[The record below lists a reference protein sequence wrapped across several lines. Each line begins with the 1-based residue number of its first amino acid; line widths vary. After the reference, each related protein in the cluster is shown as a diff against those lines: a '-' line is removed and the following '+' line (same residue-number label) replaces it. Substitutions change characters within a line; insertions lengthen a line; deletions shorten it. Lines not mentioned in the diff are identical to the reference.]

1 MTSLFQRKPARLV
14 ALSLLTLALAS
25 TSLGQ
30 VTTATIYGRVQDPTG
45 AVIPGAEATAVNDL
59 TGIAKAATSDARGE
73 FTIPFLTVGEYTL
86 RVTSSGFKTYEQSG
100 LALASGQKADL
111 TFVLEIGVTTETV
124 NVTAEAPLLNTA
136 SAEQDVNLNEAQVH
150 ELPLRRRDIT
160 SILQNGTGLSGG
172 DGITVSINGL
182 APRSFSFS
190 VDGVDAAPDSEFPS
204 ISLYQNFNFIKGVS
218 VEAVREVE
226 ISKNI
231 FSAEI
236 AQTTSGNF
244 NIITKGGT
252 NQLHG
257 SVFEQYQA
265 GGLNANNHILA
276 RKTSRVY
283 HQYGGSLGGPVVR
296 NKVFAFGAFEGYR
309 LNELRPLTG
318 FVPSLKFRE
327 EISRAIPQSGAY
339 WEAWHLPT
347 EAPANPDDARA
358 FASVAG
364 ALQNEDNHASFRTD
378 YQMDSNSLLT
388 VRYTRG
394 RPLQLTPRL
403 ARGNPRVHDG
413 LNENVAATLNRVITP
428 TMTAETRFGYNRSDM
443 HRVDQLLTLNVAK
456 VLGAGLPDAGQARQ
470 FSKTGSTTTFE
481 QNFSKTSGRHS
492 MKFGGLFRV
501 HFARR
506 ILADTPRF
514 SYNNLTDILANNP
527 ESAFFNFGLDEF
539 EIRRNFFGF
548 FLQDDIRISKDLT
561 LNVGLRWDYG
571 TVPVE
576 RDGRF
581 FNRDGPFGP
590 FLPAED
596 VWKEHFNMWSPR
608 FGFAWSLDEKT
619 VVRGGMG
626 VFYIPFNL
634 FSGPVE
640 LVRNG
645 LDVPTQASLDRE
657 QLQQF
662 DVRYGAT
669 REQALPL
676 VAASDI
682 VTGSAVDPNW
692 ENSYSMQWT
701 FGVQRQL
708 SETVVWEVSYVG
720 NRGVKLIYSPGV
732 NRNLRDT
739 GRLEVSG
746 FGRQFRY
753 YQSADNSDYHS
764 LQTSLKKRF
773 SRNLMANINYTW
785 ASNTSYFRGD
795 YTCCGGSEEPQD
807 LWDLTSN
814 HAPTPFHIRH
824 RFVADWIYE
833 LPFRGSSSAASRLL
847 LRGWQIGGI
856 WTSATGTPLNIRQG
870 ASGPGARPDFIGS
883 SHSAAIRSGYD
894 SALNNGRYQYLDP
907 AAFAN
912 VPRNARGN
920 RSIRPGTLGR
930 RSIYGPGLWQV
941 DVSLSKN
948 LHMNEEGM
956 RIQLRVDLFNAFNRT
971 NFGGVDTNTRG
982 GGSDAIR
989 GGFGRIT
996 STRPGRETQLSVRF
1010 DF

>member
-1 MTSLFQRKPARLV
+1 MQRGMNRLKRLAV
-14 ALSLLTLALAS
+14 LGALIACFAATAV
-25 TSLGQ
+25 GQ

-45 AVIPGAEATAVNDL
+45 AVIPGAEAVATNDL
-59 TGIAKAATSDARGE
+59 TGIAKSASSDARGE
-73 FTIPFLTVGEYTL
+73 FTIPFLTVGSYTV
-86 RVTSSGFKTYEQSG
+86 RVTSEGFKAFQRTG
-100 LALASGQKADL
+100 LDLASGQKADL
-111 TFVLEIGVTTETV
+111 TFVLEIGVTTEIV

-136 SAEQDVNLNEAQVH
+136 TAEQDVNLNEDMVH

-160 SILQNGTGLSGG
+160 SILQNGTGLSAGNG
-172 DGITVSINGL
+172 TTLSINGL

-218 VEAVREVE
+218 VEAVKEVE

-252 NQLHG
+252 NQFHG
-257 SVFEQYQA
+257 SAFEQYQA

-283 HQYGGSLGGPVVR
+283 HQYGGSLGGPIVR
-296 NKVFAFGAFEGYR
+296 NKVFIFGAFEGYR

-318 FVPSLKFRE
+318 WVPSMKFRE
-327 EISRAIPQSGAY
+327 EITRAIPESRAY
-339 WEAWHLPT
+339 WDAWHLPT
-347 EAPANPDDARA
+347 EAPQNPDDARA
-358 FASVAG
+358 FSSVAG
-364 ALQNEDNHASFRTD
+364 ALQNEDNHASIRSD
-378 YQMDSNSLLT
+378 YQVSSNSLLT

-413 LNENVAATLNRVITP
+413 LNENVASTFNHVITP

-456 VLGAGLPDAGQARQ
+456 VNGAGLPDAGQARQ

-481 QNFSKTSGRHS
+481 QNFAKTSGRHS

-514 SYNNLTDILANNP
+514 GYNTLADIIANNP

-548 FLQDDIRISKDLT
+548 FLQDDFRVSQDLT
-561 LNVGLRWDYG
+561 INLGVRWDYG

-581 FNRDGPFGP
+581 FNRDGAFGP

-596 VWKEHFNMWSPR
+596 VWKEHYNMWSPR
-608 FGFAWSLDEKT
+608 VGLAWSLDDKT
-619 VVRGGMG
+619 VVRGGFG

-645 LDVPTQASLDRE
+645 LDVPTQASLDRD
-657 QLQQF
+657 QLQRF
-662 DVRYGAT
+662 NLNYGAT

-676 VAASDI
+676 VASSNI
-682 VTGSAVDPNW
+682 VTGTAVDPNW

-701 FGVQRQL
+701 FGIQRQL
-708 SETVVWEVSYVG
+708 SDTVVWDVSYVG
-720 NRGVKLIYSPGV
+720 NRGLKLIYSPGV
-732 NRNLRDT
+732 NRNQRDT
-739 GRLEVSG
+739 GQLEVAG

-753 YQSADNSDYHS
+753 YQSADNSDYNS
-764 LQTSLKKRF
+764 LQTSVKKRF
-773 SRNLMANINYTW
+773 SNGLQGNLNYTW

-795 YTCCGGSEEPQD
+795 YTCCGGGEEPQD
-807 LWDLTSN
+807 LSDLNEN
-814 HAPTPFHIRH
+814 HGPTPFHIRH

-833 LPFRGSSSAASRLL
+833 LPLMRSSNPASRLVL
-847 LRGWQIGGI
+847 GGWQIGGI
-856 WTSATGTPLNIRQG
+856 LTAATGTPLNIRQG
-870 ASGPGARPDFIGS
+870 SSGPGARPDIVGS
-883 SHSAAIRSGYD
+883 SHAAAIRSGYGSPVD
-894 SALNNGRYQYLDP
+894 GGRYQYLDP
-907 AAFAN
+907 AAFSN

-920 RSIRPGTLGR
+920 RSIRAGTLGR

-941 DVSLSKN
+941 DMSLSKN
-948 LHMNEEGM
+948 LMLTEGGT
-956 RIQLRVDLFNAFNRT
+956 RIQLRVDLFNAFNHT
-971 NFGGVDTNTRG
+971 NFAGLDTNTRG

-996 STRPGRETQLSVRF
+996 STRPGRETQLSLRI

>member
-1 MTSLFQRKPARLV
+1 MQRIRGHGSRRLWILVLF
-14 ALSLLTLALAS
+14 TLGLATAS
-25 TSLGQ
+25 FAQ

-45 AVIPGAEATAVNDL
+45 AVIPGAEAVAVNDL
-59 TGIAKAATSDARGE
+59 TGIAKTATSDARGE
-73 FTIPFLTVGEYTL
+73 FTLAFLTVGQYTL
-86 RVTSSGFKTYEQSG
+86 RLTSSGFKAYEQSG

-124 NVTAEAPLLNTA
+124 NVTAEAPLLNT
-136 SAEQDVNLNEAQVH
+136 STAEQDVNLNEAQVH

-160 SILQNGTGLSGG
+160 SILQNGTGLSAG
-172 DGITVSINGL
+172 DGTTVSINGL

-252 NQLHG
+252 NQVHG
-257 SVFEQYQA
+257 SIFEQYQA
-265 GGLNANNHILA
+265 GGLNANNHLLA

-283 HQYGGSLGGPVVR
+283 HQYGGSLGGALVR
-296 NKVFAFGAFEGYR
+296 NKVFLFGAFEGYR

-327 EISRAIPQSGAY
+327 EISRAIPESASY
-339 WEAWHLPT
+339 WEAWHMPT

-364 ALQNEDNHASFRTD
+364 ALQNEDNHASIRSD
-378 YQMDSNSLLT
+378 YQLDSNSLLT

-413 LNENVAATLNRVITP
+413 LNENVAATFNRVITP

-481 QNFSKTSGRHS
+481 QNFAKTSGRHS

-514 SYNNLTDILANNP
+514 SYNTLDDILANNP

-539 EIRRNFFGF
+539 EIRRNFLGF
-548 FLQDDIRISKDLT
+548 FLQDDIRVSQDLT
-561 LNVGLRWDYG
+561 LNVGVRWDYG

-590 FLPAED
+590 FLSAED
-596 VWKEHFNMWSPR
+596 VWKEHYNMWSPR
-608 FGFAWSLDEKT
+608 FGFAWSLDDKT
-619 VVRGGMG
+619 VIRGGTG

-657 QLQQF
+657 QLQRF
-662 DVRYGAT
+662 NVRYGAT

-676 VAASDI
+676 VAASNI

-692 ENSYSMQWT
+692 ENSYSVQWT
-701 FGVQRQL
+701 LGIQRQL
-708 SETVVWEVSYVG
+708 TDTVVWDISYVG

-732 NRNLRDT
+732 NRNQRDT
-739 GRLEVSG
+739 GRLEVAG

-773 SRNLMANINYTW
+773 SKNLMANLNYTW

-795 YTCCGGSEEPQD
+795 YTCCGGAEEPQD
-807 LWDLTSN
+807 LFDLASN

-833 LPFRGSSSAASRLL
+833 LPFQAAGGTASRLL
-847 LRGWQIGGI
+847 MRGWQIGGI
-856 WTSATGTPLNIRQG
+856 LTAATGTPLNIRQG
-870 ASGPGARPDFIGS
+870 SSGPGARPDFVGS
-883 SHSAAIRSGYD
+883 SHSAAILGNYRSPQ
-894 SALNNGRYQYLDP
+894 ANGIYQYLDA

-912 VPRNARGN
+912 VPRNERGN
-920 RSIRPGTLGR
+920 RSMRPGTLGR
-930 RSIYGPGLWQV
+930 RSIYGPGAWQV

-948 LHMNEEGM
+948 FNFDEDM
-956 RIQLRVDLFNAFNRT
+956 RVQLRVDLFNAFNHT

-996 STRPGRETQLSVRF
+996 STRPGRETQLSIRF
-1010 DF
+1010 NF

>member
-1 MTSLFQRKPARLV
+1 MILPRVRTMQRLCLWAV
-14 ALSLLTLALAS
+14 AIAAVATPALA
-25 TSLGQ
+25 Q
-30 VTTATIYGRVQDPTG
+30 VTTATVYGRVQDPTG
-45 AVIPGAEATAVNDL
+45 AVIPGAEAVAVNDL
-59 TGIAKAATSDARGE
+59 TGISKSATSDERGE
-73 FTIPFLTVGEYTL
+73 FTIPFLTVGQYTV
-86 RVTSSGFKTYEQSG
+86 RVTSSGFKAYEQSG
-100 LALASGQKADL
+100 IGLASGQKADL

-124 NVTAEAPLLNTA
+124 NVTAEAPLLNTS

-160 SILQNGTGLSGG
+160 SILQNGTGLSAG
-172 DGITVSINGL
+172 DGTTVSINGL

-244 NIITKGGT
+244 NIITKSGT
-252 NQLHG
+252 NEWHG
-257 SVFEQYQA
+257 SAFEQYQA
-265 GGLNANNHILA
+265 GGLNANNHLLA

-283 HQYGGSLGGPVVR
+283 HQYGGSLGGALVR
-296 NKVFAFGAFEGYR
+296 NKVFIFGAFEGYR

-318 FVPSLKFRE
+318 FVPSMKFRE
-327 EISRAIPQSGAY
+327 EISRAIPESGPY
-339 WEAWHLPT
+339 WDAWHLPT

-364 ALQNEDNHASFRTD
+364 ALQNEDNHASFRGD
-378 YQMDSNSLLT
+378 YQVDSNSLLT

-413 LNENVAATLNRVITP
+413 LNENVAATFNRVITP

-481 QNFSKTSGRHS
+481 QNFSKTKGRHS

-501 HFARR
+501 HYARR

-514 SYNNLTDILANNP
+514 SYNTLDDILANSPNG
-527 ESAFFNFGLDEF
+527 AFFNFGLDEF
-539 EIRRNFFGF
+539 EIRRNFFGM
-548 FLQDDIRISKDLT
+548 FLQDDIRVTQDLT
-561 LNVGLRWDYG
+561 LNLGMRWDYG
-571 TVPVE
+571 TVPIE

-590 FLPAED
+590 FLPSED
-596 VWKEHFNMWSPR
+596 VWKEHYNMWSPR
-608 FGFAWSLDEKT
+608 LGFAWSLNDKT
-619 VVRGGMG
+619 VIRGGTG

-645 LDVPTQASLDRE
+645 LDVPTQANLGRE
-657 QLQQF
+657 QLEQF
-662 DVRYGAT
+662 NLNYGAT

-676 VAASDI
+676 VAASNI

-692 ENSYSMQWT
+692 ENSYSLQWT
-701 FGVQRQL
+701 LGIQRQL
-708 SETVVWEVSYVG
+708 TDTVVWDISYVG
-720 NRGVKLIYSPGV
+720 NRGVKLIYSPTL
-732 NRNLRDT
+732 NRQQRDT
-739 GRLEVSG
+739 GLLEVAG
-746 FGRQFRY
+746 FSRFRY

-773 SRNLMANINYTW
+773 SKNLLANFHYTW
-785 ASNTSYFRGD
+785 ASNLSYFRGD
-795 YTCCGGSEEPQD
+795 YTCCGGGEEPQD
-807 LWDLTSN
+807 LFDLKSN
-814 HAPTPFHIRH
+814 RAPTPFHIRH

-833 LPFRGSSSAASRLL
+833 LPFQTSGGTASRLL
-847 LRGWQIGGI
+847 LGGWQIGGI
-856 WTSATGTPLNIRQG
+856 LTAATGTPLNIRQG
-870 ASGPGARPDFIGS
+870 SSGPGARPDFIAS
-883 SHSAAIRSGYD
+883 SHAAAIRSSNRTPLD
-894 SALNNGRYQYLDP
+894 NGRYQYLDP

-912 VPRNARGN
+912 VPRTEFRN
-920 RSIRPGTLGR
+920 RTIRPGTLGR
-930 RSIYGPGLWQV
+930 RSIYGPGASQV
-941 DVSLSKN
+941 DLSLSKN
-948 LHMNEEGM
+948 LHLNEEGM
-956 RIQLRVDLFNAFNRT
+956 RIQLRVDLFNAFNHT

-982 GGSDAIR
+982 GGSDDIR

-996 STRPGRETQLSVRF
+996 STRPGRETQLSIRF

>member
-1 MTSLFQRKPARLV
+1 MTNA
-14 ALSLLTLALAS
+14 
-25 TSLGQ
+25 SLGFRRLLLLAILLGLLATASSAQ

-45 AVIPGAEATAVNDL
+45 AVIPGAAAVAANDL
-59 TGIAKAATSDARGE
+59 TGIEKTATSDERGE
-73 FTIPFLTVGEYTL
+73 FTIPFLTVGRYTV
-86 RVTSSGFKTYEQSG
+86 RVTSDGFKAYVRSG
-100 LALASGQKADL
+100 LDLASGQKADL
-111 TFVLEIGVTTETV
+111 TFVLEIGVTSETV
-124 NVTAEAPLLNTA
+124 NVTAEAPLLNT
-136 SAEQDVNLNEAQVH
+136 STAEQDVNLNEAQVH

-160 SILQNGTGLSGG
+160 SILQNGTGLSAG
-172 DGITVSINGL
+172 DGTTVSINGL

-252 NQLHG
+252 NQFHG
-257 SVFEQYQA
+257 SAFEQYQA
-265 GGLNANNHILA
+265 GGLNANNHLLA

-283 HQYGGSLGGPVVR
+283 HQYGGSLGGPLVR
-296 NKVFAFGAFEGYR
+296 NRVFVFGAFEGYR

-318 FVPSLKFRE
+318 FVPSLKFRD
-327 EISRAIPQSGAY
+327 EISRAIPESVPY
-339 WEAWHLPT
+339 WDAWHLPT

-364 ALQNEDNHASFRTD
+364 ALQNEDNHASIRTD

-413 LNENVAATLNRVITP
+413 LNENVASTFNRVITP

-443 HRVDQLLTLNVAK
+443 HRIDQLLTLNVAK
-456 VLGAGLPDAGQARQ
+456 VNGAGLPDAGQARQ

-481 QNFSKTSGRHS
+481 QNFAKTSGRHS
-492 MKFGGLFRV
+492 TKFGGLFRI
-501 HFARR
+501 HYARR

-514 SYNNLTDILANNP
+514 GYNSLADILANDP

-539 EIRRNFFGF
+539 EIRRNFLGF
-548 FLQDDIRISKDLT
+548 FLQDDVRVSQDLT
-561 LNVGLRWDYG
+561 LNLGLRWDYG

-590 FLPAED
+590 FLPPED
-596 VWKEHFNMWSPR
+596 VWKEHYNMWSPR
-608 FGFAWSLDEKT
+608 AGFAWSLDDKT
-619 VVRGGMG
+619 VLRGGFG

-657 QLQQF
+657 QLRRF
-662 DVRYGAT
+662 NLSYGAT

-676 VAASDI
+676 VASSDI

-701 FGVQRQL
+701 FGIQRQL
-708 SETVVWEVSYVG
+708 TDTVVWETSYVG
-720 NRGVKLIYSPGV
+720 NRGVKLIYSPGF
-732 NRNLRDT
+732 NRNQRGT
-739 GRLEVSG
+739 GRLEVAG

-764 LQTSLKKRF
+764 LQTSLRKRF
-773 SRNLMANINYTW
+773 SRNLQANVNYTW
-785 ASNTSYFRGD
+785 ASNLSYFRGD
-795 YTCCGGSEEPQD
+795 YTCCGGGEEPQD
-807 LWDLTSN
+807 LFDLKSN
-814 HAPTPFHIRH
+814 RSATPFHIRH
-824 RFVADWIYE
+824 RFVTDWIYE
-833 LPFRGSSSAASRLL
+833 LPYPVSGGTASRLL
-847 LRGWQIGGI
+847 LGGWQIGGI
-856 WTSATGTPLNIRQG
+856 LTAATGTPLNIRQG
-870 ASGPGARPDFIGS
+870 ASGPGARPDFVAS
-883 SHSAAIRSGYD
+883 SHAAAIRGGNRTP
-894 SALNNGRYQYLDP
+894 LQNGRYQYLDP

-930 RSIYGPGLWQV
+930 RSIYGPGAWQV
-941 DVSLSKN
+941 DMSLSKN
-948 LHMNEEGM
+948 LKLDDGGK
-956 RIQLRVDLFNAFNRT
+956 RIQLRVDLFNAFNHT

-982 GGSDAIR
+982 GGSDSIR

>member
-1 MTSLFQRKPARLV
+1 MTNPKRESRRLV
-14 ALSLLTLALAS
+14 ILAALIGALAA
-25 TSLGQ
+25 TAIGQ
-30 VTTATIYGRVQDPTG
+30 VTTATIYGRVQDSTG
-45 AVIPGAEATAVNDL
+45 AVIPGAEAIATNNL
-59 TGIAKAATSDARGE
+59 TGIAKSATSDARGE
-73 FTIPFLTVGEYTL
+73 FTIPFLTVGGYTV
-86 RVTSSGFKTYEQSG
+86 RVMSEGFKAFEQTG
-100 LALASGQKADL
+100 LDLASGQKADL
-111 TFVLEIGVTTETV
+111 TFVLEIGVTTETI

-160 SILQNGTGLSGG
+160 SILQNGTGLSAG
-172 DGITVSINGL
+172 DGTTVSINGL

-252 NQLHG
+252 NQVHG
-257 SVFEQYQA
+257 SLFEQYQA

-283 HQYGGSLGGPVVR
+283 HQYGGSLGGPIVR

-318 FVPSLKFRE
+318 FVPSMKFRE
-327 EISRAIPQSGAY
+327 EISRAIPESSSY
-339 WEAWHLPT
+339 WDAWHLPT

-364 ALQNEDNHASFRTD
+364 ALQNEDNHASIRTD

-413 LNENVAATLNRVITP
+413 LNENVASTFNRVINP

-481 QNFSKTSGRHS
+481 QNFAKTSGRHS

-514 SYNNLTDILANNP
+514 SYNNLDDILANNP

-539 EIRRNFFGF
+539 EIRRNFLGF
-548 FLQDDIRISKDLT
+548 FLQDDIRVSPDLT
-561 LNVGLRWDYG
+561 LNMGVRWDYG

-590 FLPAED
+590 FLPPED
-596 VWKEHFNMWSPR
+596 VWKEHYNMWSPR
-608 FGFAWSLDEKT
+608 VGFAWSLDDKT
-619 VVRGGMG
+619 VLRGGFG

-657 QLQQF
+657 QLQRF
-662 DVRYGAT
+662 SLSYGAT

-676 VAASDI
+676 VASSDI
-682 VTGSAVDPNW
+682 VTGTAVDPNW

-701 FGVQRQL
+701 LGIQRQL
-708 SETVVWEVSYVG
+708 TDTVVWEISYVG

-732 NRNLRDT
+732 NRNQRDT
-739 GRLEVSG
+739 GRLEVAG

-764 LQTSLKKRF
+764 LQTSLKKRL
-773 SRNLMANINYTW
+773 SRNLQANFNYTY
-785 ASNTSYFRGD
+785 ASNLSYFRGD
-795 YTCCGGSEEPQD
+795 YTCCGGGEEPQD
-807 LWDLTSN
+807 LFDLASN
-814 HAPTPFHIRH
+814 RAPTPFHIRH

-833 LPFRGSSSAASRLL
+833 LPLRRSGGTASRLL
-847 LRGWQIGGI
+847 LGGWQIGGI
-856 WTSATGTPLNIRQG
+856 MTAATGNPLNIRQG
-870 ASGPGARPDFIGS
+870 ASGPGARPDIVAS
-883 SHSAAIRSGYD
+883 SHAAAIRNGYGTPLD
-894 SALNNGRYQYLDP
+894 NGRYQYLDP
-907 AAFAN
+907 AAFSN

-920 RSIRPGTLGR
+920 RSIRAGTLAR

-941 DVSLSKN
+941 DMSLSKN
-948 LHMNEEGM
+948 LRMNEEGM
-956 RIQLRVDLFNAFNRT
+956 RVQLRVDLFNAFNHT
-971 NFGGVDTNTRG
+971 NFAGIDTNTRG
-982 GGSDAIR
+982 GGSDSIR

-996 STRPGRETQLSVRF
+996 STRPGRETQLSIRF

>member
-1 MTSLFQRKPARLV
+1 MAFPRVLTTQRLCVLLV
-14 ALSLLTLALAS
+14 TIAALAMPA
-25 TSLGQ
+25 LAQ

-45 AVIPGAEATAVNDL
+45 AVIPGAEALATNDL
-59 TGIAKAATSDARGE
+59 TGISKSATSDERGE
-73 FTIPFLTVGEYTL
+73 FTIPFLTVGQYTL
-86 RVTSSGFKTYEQSG
+86 RVTSSGFKTHEQSG
-100 LALASGQKADL
+100 IGLASGQKADL

-124 NVTAEAPLLNTA
+124 NVTAEAPLLNTS

-160 SILQNGTGLSGG
+160 SILQNGTGLSAGNG
-172 DGITVSINGL
+172 TTVSINGL

-244 NIITKGGT
+244 NIITKSGT
-252 NQLHG
+252 NEWHG
-257 SVFEQYQA
+257 SAFEQYQA
-265 GGLNANNHILA
+265 GGLNANNHLLA

-283 HQYGGSLGGPVVR
+283 HQYGGSMGGALVR
-296 NKVFAFGAFEGYR
+296 NKVFLFGAFEGYR

-318 FVPSLKFRE
+318 FVPSMKFRE
-327 EISRAIPQSGAY
+327 EISRAIPESGPY
-339 WEAWHLPT
+339 WDAWHVPT
-347 EAPANPDDARA
+347 EAPENPDDARA

-364 ALQNEDNHASFRTD
+364 ALQNEDNHASFRGD
-378 YQMDSNSLLT
+378 YQVDSNSLLT

-403 ARGNPRVHDG
+403 AKGNPRVHDG
-413 LNENVAATLNRVITP
+413 LNENVAATFNRVITP

-481 QNFSKTSGRHS
+481 QNFAKTKGRHS

-501 HFARR
+501 HYARR

-514 SYNNLTDILANNP
+514 SYNTLDDILANSP
-527 ESAFFNFGLDEF
+527 ETAFFNFGLDEF
-539 EIRRNFFGF
+539 EIRRNFLGIFI
-548 FLQDDIRISKDLT
+548 QDDIRVTQDLT
-561 LNVGLRWDYG
+561 LNLGMRWDYG

-590 FLPAED
+590 FLPSED
-596 VWKEHFNMWSPR
+596 VWKEHYNMWSPR
-608 FGFAWSLDEKT
+608 LGFAWSLDDKT
-619 VVRGGMG
+619 VIRGGAG

-645 LDVPTQASLDRE
+645 LDVPTQANLGRQQLE
-657 QLQQF
+657 QFGL
-662 DVRYGAT
+662 RYGAT

-676 VAASDI
+676 VAASSI
-682 VTGSAVDPNW
+682 VSGSAVDPNW
-692 ENSYSMQWT
+692 ENSYSLQWT
-701 FGVQRQL
+701 LGIQRQL
-708 SETVVWEVSYVG
+708 TDTVVWDISYVG
-720 NRGVKLIYSPGV
+720 NRGVKLIYSPTL
-732 NRNLRDT
+732 NRNRRDT
-739 GRLEVSG
+739 GRLEVPG
-746 FGRQFRY
+746 FSRFRY
-753 YQSADNSDYHS
+753 YQSADNSDYNS
-764 LQTSLKKRF
+764 LQTSLKKRL
-773 SRNLMANINYTW
+773 SKNLLANFHYTW

-795 YTCCGGSEEPQD
+795 YTCCGGGEEPQD
-807 LWDLTSN
+807 LSDLKSN

-833 LPFRGSSSAASRLL
+833 LPFQGSGGTASRLL
-847 LRGWQIGGI
+847 LQGWQIGGI
-856 WTSATGTPLNIRQG
+856 LTAATGTPLNIRQG
-870 ASGPGARPDFIGS
+870 ASGPGARPDFIAS
-883 SHSAAIRSGYD
+883 SHAAAIRNGYGSSLD
-894 SALNNGRYQYLDP
+894 NGRYQYLDP

-912 VPRNARGN
+912 VPRTEFRN
-920 RSIRPGTLGR
+920 RTIRPGTLGR
-930 RSIYGPGLWQV
+930 RSIYGPGASQV

-948 LHMNEEGM
+948 LNLNEEGM
-956 RIQLRVDLFNAFNRT
+956 RIQIRVDLFNAFNHT
-971 NFGGVDTNTRG
+971 NFGGIDTNTRG

-996 STRPGRETQLSVRF
+996 STRPGRETQLSIRF